1 MKLFKF
7 CSVVPSIF
15 GLSRMHNAGLQ
26 LPLTNVR
33 TPVQNATDA
42 ATFPLILHGP
52 GVIWLVSCGDG
63 EHKDVVGSSIKHAKR
78 W

>member
-1 MKLFKF
+1 MF
-7 CSVVPSIF
+7 VPSIF

-33 TPVQNATDA
+33 TPVKNATDA
-42 ATFPLILHGP
+42 ATFPLILHGL
-52 GVIWLVSCGDG
+52 GMMWLVSCGDRNIRRSW
-63 EHKDVVGSSIKHAKR
+63 EFPIKLAKL